1 MLCLLGTISDSNGIK
16 QAAEIFPSLV
26 VISSACRLVLIL
38 VRYWWNWCNVEG
50 VLGAHLVVHGLLGLF
65 VALGFALGAYLGRG
79 CT

>member
-1 MLCLLGTISDSNGIK
+1 MFAGISDSDGIK
-16 QAAEIFPSLV
+16 QAANISFLDREF

-38 VRYWWNWCNVEG
+38 MRYWWNWCNVEG
-50 VLGAHLVVHGLLGLF
+50 VLGARLVVHGLLALF